1 MGSCDILLTRIFVNK
16 IIIKSARETFMKKIL
31 LSFGC
36 CLILA
41 AVLVIAKIS
50 VTYYFTQLK
59 NSDTLSYVLY
69 FIFAVGSILIIRHR
83 FWYIF
88 VFLSREE
95 FKISGRNYVYTNLY
109 DDVYINLLDDEA
121 YQICNKVI

>member
-1 MGSCDILLTRIFVNK
+1 
-16 IIIKSARETFMKKIL
+16 MKKIL

-36 CLILA
+36 WTESGFRCRIE
-41 AVLVIAKIS
+41 
-50 VTYYFTQLK
+50 
-59 NSDTLSYVLY
+59 LY
-69 FIFAVGSILIIRHR
+69 TSTRHR
-83 FWYIF
+83 SWYIF